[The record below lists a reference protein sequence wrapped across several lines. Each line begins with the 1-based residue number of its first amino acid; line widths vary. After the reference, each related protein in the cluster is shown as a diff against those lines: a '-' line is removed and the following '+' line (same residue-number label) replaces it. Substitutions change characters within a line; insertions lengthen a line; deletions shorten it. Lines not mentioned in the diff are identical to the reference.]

1 MNIIWTDWSRDTT
14 TLIRWLKNWKN
25 ETSFLKQEALKENNM
40 EEELNI
46 LKEMI
51 AKHDPKA
58 ESYLKELAEKYNSP
72 ENKKLFR
79 QFARRADGWRSFRYE
94 SPMSLVL
101 PVFLIIATQVT

>member
-79 QFARRADGWRSFRYE
+79 QFARELMDDAPSD
-94 SPMSLVL
+94 MSHLCPL
-101 PVFLIIATQVT
+101 FCLYSWSLLHR